1 MKKVRLWAVNKGED
15 GALRASDVPNVDNTE
30 TEKMLETLLVQS
42 PDLLMDGLTLIGR
55 QVPTDGGPLDL
66 LGVDE
71 DGHLVI
77 FELKRGSL
85 TRDAVAH
92 ILDYGSDIA
101 EMDVERLAKL
111 IEDSTGQNG
120 IDKIDDFADWYAQTY
135 PNRESVLETPPK
147 MVLVGLGVDKRA
159 LRIVN
164 LLASSGIQMSLL
176 TFNAFNRNGALFLA
190 RQVESI
196 DPNVP
201 SPISVTASQ
210 TKEGNLQVLRAN
222 AAKLGVADFI
232 KEVADFIEERT
243 PAYRWPGKTN
253 YAFSLTEY
261 TDKGKP
267 RLRVYINLSLN
278 WSKRGSLTMLLHD
291 RAVQV
296 LGNDLDR
303 IIADLKERPNKNR
316 SGQIEINL
324 ARDTWSIVSPT
335 IERLLAKVVEGWKTK
350 ISSSEEK
357 ENGREEVSGDLQ

>member
-1 MKKVRLWAVNKGED
+1 
-15 GALRASDVPNVDNTE
+15 
-30 TEKMLETLLVQS
+30 MLESLLVQS
-42 PDLLMDGLTLIGR
+42 PDLLMDGLTLVGR
-55 QVPTDGGPLDL
+55 EVPTDGGPLDL

-77 FELKRGSL
+77 YELKRGSL
-85 TRDAVAH
+85 TREAVAQ

-101 EMDVERLAKL
+101 ETDVERLAKL
-111 IEDSTGQNG
+111 IEESSGQN
-120 IDKIDDFADWYAQTY
+120 DVEKIEDFLDWYAQSY

-164 LLASSGIQMSLL
+164 FLASSGIQISIL
-176 TFNAFNRNGALFLA
+176 TFNAFNRDGSLFLA

-196 DPNVP
+196 DPNITSQTSVP
-201 SPISVTASQ
+201 GRQ

-222 AAKLGVADFI
+222 ATKLGVGDFI

-267 RLRVYINLSLN
+267 SLRVYINLSLN
-278 WSKRGSLTMLLHD
+278 WSKRGSLTMLVHD

-296 LGNDLDR
+296 LGDSLDR
-303 IIADLKERPNKNR
+303 LLADLKERPNKNR
-316 SGQIEINL
+316 SGQIEIDL
-324 ARDTWSIVSPT
+324 ARDMWSVVSPT
-335 IERLLAKVVEGWKTK
+335 IENLLAKMVEGWKTK

-357 ENGREEVSGDLQ
+357 ENAQDAVSGDLQ